1 MCIRDSFLVSSITA
15 LPVAYHCLFVP
26 VFKVSLYVSSNK
38 LSAVSQ
44 LKIASWSDSTLL
56 PTTIVSPELSL
67 DTATGL
73 NPIPLVSVRDEA
85 VITVPVFQPT
95 LRVTDSAALKS
106 LWTAQ
111 DTSTLPK
118 ISNLTPPF
126 STPWYS
132 PVGIKIL
139 LWTVEV

>member
-1 MCIRDSFLVSSITA
+1 MSSIIA

-73 NPIPLVSVRDEA
+73 KPIPLVSDRTVA
-85 VITVPVFQPT
+85 LIAVPVFQPT
-95 LRVTDSAALKS
+95 FRVTDLAALKS
-106 LWTAQ
+106 SCTEQ

-126 STPWYS
+126 SQ
-132 PVGIKIL
+132 L
-139 LWTVEV
+139 